1 MAILKTIGIFV
12 VTALAA
18 TAEAVPG
25 VTITV
30 TRRRTR
36 SVASDD
42 NRSYWPSAPRYSI
55 ATFWPSI
62 WLGDHAI
69 ENARAWHSVKW
80 RIASVV
86 PRPQLTM
93 IALAPHL
100 FELFRFAERNL
111 KSFPYDT
118 WVDYASWMI
127 NVRKLLWRKDRE
139 DRTGKLKSRN
149 SRNRKRKRLGLCRCS
164 RLSAVS
170 QGLKKAASCL
180 GDSVPPCLVEEA
192 GFETSVALAKC
203 VALFRRKGAA
213 KKGDRNGLEPSHC
226 GFRRFRPVIPG

>member
-1 MAILKTIGIFV
+1 
-12 VTALAA
+12 
-18 TAEAVPG
+18 
-25 VTITV
+25 
-30 TRRRTR
+30 
-36 SVASDD
+36 
-42 NRSYWPSAPRYSI
+42 
-55 ATFWPSI
+55 
-62 WLGDHAI
+62 
-69 ENARAWHSVKW
+69 
-80 RIASVV
+80 
-86 PRPQLTM
+86 M

-170 QGLKKAASCL
+170 LGLKKAASCL
-180 GDSVPPCLVEEA
+180 GDSVPPS
-192 GFETSVALAKC
+192 GGGS
-203 VALFRRKGAA
+203 GI
-213 KKGDRNGLEPSHC
+213 RNVGPSLKI
-226 GFRRFRPVIPG
+226 RPYLPEI